1 MSNAIIFLFFLIQIA
16 FVYAFYRIV
25 NAIEAHANR
34 IARLENQKPKP
45 EPKAPDRVQA
55 RQIWDKEIEGFNPK
69 APKIVLPR
77 NEEQKAKRVYTDWE
91 IDSDFKIVG

>member
-1 MSNAIIFLFFLIQIA
+1 MIVDLLTLLSAA
-16 FVYAFYRIV
+16 YAVYLCLDLQRKVWRIDSRV
-25 NAIEAHANR
+25 TA
-34 IARLENQKPKP
+34 LENQKPKS
-45 EPKAPDRVQA
+45 EPKVPERVQQA

-77 NEEQKAKRVYTDWE
+77 NEEQKANRVYTDWE